1 MVWGRGYV
9 VMKQRLGSWVMKEVG
24 EEEWQ
29 LLGSFFIYCGGKLG
43 PLK

>member
-29 LLGSFFIYCGGKLG
+29 LLGSFLFTVEEREG
-43 PLK
+43 P